1 MTMELRALGV
11 ALLALTLADPSD
23 AKADDRRLRFG
34 VLGGASSTSIAIT
47 PETIFGTSGA
57 TSGHGGVLLS
67 LNASAPISFE
77 ARLLWERRS
86 VELSEGDTTGRARV
100 DYVGIPLLIR
110 VGLDRARVRPAL
122 VAGPELLIKTGAR
135 LAGTVDGV
143 RIEHENFEDQ
153 VRGTDVALDVGA
165 GAEIAVGRASL
176 ILEALYSHGL
186 RNVAVPQNGGTV
198 EVARTRAFRL
208 SGGIRF

>member
-1 MTMELRALGV
+1 MELRALSV
-11 ALLALTLADPSD
+11 ALLALTLTDPSG
-23 AKADDRRLRFG
+23 AKADDRRLQLG
-34 VLGGASSTSIAIT
+34 VLGGASFTSITIE

-57 TSGHGGVLLS
+57 TSGHAGALLAV
-67 LNASAPISFE
+67 NVSAPVSLE
-77 ARLLWERRS
+77 ARLLWEPRS
-86 VELSEGDTTGRARV
+86 VELSDVSLAGQARV

-110 VGLDRARVRPAL
+110 VALARARVRPVL
-122 VAGPELLIKTGAR
+122 VAGPELLIKTRAH

-143 RIEHENFEDQ
+143 HIEDETFEDQ
-153 VRGTDVALDVGA
+153 VRATDVALDVGA

-186 RNVAVPQNGGTV
+186 RNVAVPQPAANV
-198 EVARTRAFRL
+198 DVAKTRAFRL